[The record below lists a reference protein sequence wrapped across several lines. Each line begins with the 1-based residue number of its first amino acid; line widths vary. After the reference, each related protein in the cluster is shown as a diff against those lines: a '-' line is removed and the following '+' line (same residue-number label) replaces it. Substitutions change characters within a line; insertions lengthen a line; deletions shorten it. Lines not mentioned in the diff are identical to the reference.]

1 MAAGMRIGEVRVT
14 PIAFRDP
21 PLLNVAGV
29 HEPWALRSI
38 IEVVTED
45 GRVGLG
51 ESYGEEVTLADLRA
65 CVPALVGLDPFDL
78 NGLRR
83 RVNEV
88 LHGHDEAPEV
98 IPASGTRRVN
108 VAFGAFEV
116 AMLDLQGQFA
126 GVPLHVLLG
135 GAVRDRVPYSA
146 YLFYKFG
153 RHHGDPGYPADD
165 WGEGL
170 SHAQMVDQTRR
181 MVGEFGFGSI
191 KLKGGVFEPE
201 YEIETLRAIRGAFPD
216 HPLRIDP
223 NGGWSVA
230 TTLRVLPALDGLL
243 EYLEDPTGTLEEMGE
258 VAKRA
263 SMPLATNMVTVE
275 FGHIPKTLAL
285 NSVQVILSDH
295 HYWGGLRST
304 QQLAHLGRV
313 FGLGISMHSNSHL
326 GISLAAMT
334 QVGATLPNLTYA
346 ADSHYPW
353 QVDEVIAGGKL
364 RFEGGA
370 VALPRGVGLG
380 VTLDRTALAAL
391 HANFLACG
399 IRRRDDGSEM
409 RKHQPGW
416 QGARPRF

>member
-1 MAAGMRIGEVRVT
+1 
-14 PIAFRDP
+14 
-21 PLLNVAGV
+21 
-29 HEPWALRSI
+29 
-38 IEVVTED
+38 
-45 GRVGLG
+45 
-51 ESYGEEVTLADLRA
+51 
-65 CVPALVGLDPFDL
+65 
-78 NGLRR
+78 
-83 RVNEV
+83 
-88 LHGHDEAPEV
+88 
-98 IPASGTRRVN
+98 
-108 VAFGAFEV
+108 
-116 AMLDLQGQFA
+116 
-126 GVPLHVLLG
+126 
-135 GAVRDRVPYSA
+135 
-146 YLFYKFG
+146 
-153 RHHGDPGYPADD
+153 
-165 WGEGL
+165 
-170 SHAQMVDQTRR
+170 
-181 MVGEFGFGSI
+181 
-191 KLKGGVFEPE
+191 VFEPE

-263 SMPLATNMVTVE
+263 TMPLATNMVTVE